1 MTVEQF
7 LPYLTTLGGLVLA
20 YLGWRRNDKGDTA
33 EQARWMGKIDEKL
46 DSIGKKLEK
55 LDGVPERIG
64 RLEEKL
70 EQHLKEHGRE

>member
-1 MTVEQF
+1 MTVEQL

-46 DSIGKKLEK
+46 DSIGKKLDK
-55 LDGVPERIG
+55 LDGIPERVCD
-64 RLEEKL
+64 LERRVNDLEKRG
-70 EQHLKEHGRE
+70 E

>member
-46 DSIGKKLEK
+46 DTIGRKLDK
-55 LDGVPERIG
+55 LDGIPERVSD
-64 RLEEKL
+64 LERRVNDL
-70 EQHLKEHGRE
+70 ERKGE

>member
-46 DSIGKKLEK
+46 DSIGKKLDR
-55 LDGVPERIG
+55 LDGIPERVCD
-64 RLEEKL
+64 LERRVNNLEKKG
-70 EQHLKEHGRE
+70 E